1 MSQSEFNCTDACVH
15 PFPAGDTS
23 VRRFAIEAKELG
35 FDSIVCTGLLDHVP
49 DAAIHV
55 YSGMIIH
62 EYPINAVIRKVKK
75 YSGKTDV
82 VIVDAGDAAFNR
94 AAVSYNG
101 IHILRGVH
109 RLRKNSFDHVAA
121 RTAAEKNVAVDL
133 DIRPLIYKRGSA
145 RQKVFQCYSD
155 LMRLHNRY
163 EFPLTISGNASSYLD
178 LRSER
183 GICSLCSIFGLDE
196 DGVSYAMGNV
206 SRLLNRAKV
215 VEVIEE

>member
-1 MSQSEFNCTDACVH
+1 MSQNEFNCTDACVH

-23 VRRFAIEAKELG
+23 VRRFALEAKELG
-35 FDSIVCTGLLDHVP
+35 FDSIVCTGLSDPVP

-62 EYPINAVIRKVKK
+62 ENPINAVIRKVKK
-75 YSGKTDV
+75 YSGKADV

-109 RLRKNSFDHVAA
+109 RVRKNSFDHVAA
-121 RTAAEKNVAVDL
+121 RTAAEKTVAVDL

-163 EFPLTISGNASSYLD
+163 EFPLTISSNASSYLD

-183 GICSLCSIFGLDE
+183 GIMSLCSIFGLDE
-196 DGVSYAMGNV
+196 DGVGYAMGNV